1 MKRTSHLAVAMLLSL
16 GLFGQASQSP
26 VSGSCQNGGTF
37 PDCVGGE
44 TVFTSTKYT
53 GQVHV
58 KVTNSSGEVIDDG
71 YYTTTS
77 EGVLSFFENLS
88 FADTYTVAIND
99 QIVLTVTTH

>member
-1 MKRTSHLAVAMLLSL
+1 MKRTRHFAAAMLLSL
-16 GLFGQASQSP
+16 GLLGQTSQSP
-26 VSGSCQNGGTF
+26 VTGTCQNGGTF

-58 KVTNSSGEVIDDG
+58 KVTNSAGETIDDG

-77 EGVLSFFENLS
+77 DGVLSFFENLS
-88 FADTYTVAIND
+88 FADTYTITIND
-99 QIVLTVTTH
+99 QVVLTVTTH